1 MVNGTPA
8 SCSCVESLWSVCFV
22 WHYISSILN
31 LFSNVLSFLLMLF
44 MVDEIFVIMTNASV
58 FLLFYFFTSIKIKNI
73 LNLLLNVEFL
83 FNLSYF
89 IVFIFFCI
97 FSALTFMAA
106 HTRTHTN
113 THTQSNLI
121 GNLFIFFNCDAQHTQ
136 VVWTYG
142 GGKGGRKQKR
152 RSFCICMHLWK
163 QFSPY
168 NQFVLKCS
176 GLKCT
181 KTT

>member
-1 MVNGTPA
+1 
-8 SCSCVESLWSVCFV
+8 
-22 WHYISSILN
+22 
-31 LFSNVLSFLLMLF
+31 

-89 IVFIFFCI
+89 IVFFFFSI

-121 GNLFIFFNCDAQHTQ
+121 GNLFIYFNCDAQHTQ
-136 VVWTYG
+136 VV
-142 GGKGGRKQKR
+142 
-152 RSFCICMHLWK
+152 
-163 QFSPY
+163 
-168 NQFVLKCS
+168 
-176 GLKCT
+176 
-181 KTT
+181 